1 MTTFFFIELQQGTF
15 GLGFFFFFLCC
26 VSWILAYSIKD
37 LLVCWRDGFKGHQIT
52 NMWNTIP
59 LCLVWCI
66 WNEHNSRSFEGI
78 ESLLH
83 LKFIFHRSLL
93 DWLKIIWDFSCSC
106 LWFFDLYKKSFHFSI
121 FMGNHILCQFF
132 SGVVCSCLFYLQLT
146 KSLFVF
152 CRRLEIDCYEDNC
165 QKLQITSSLFSV
177 GK

>member
-1 MTTFFFIELQQGTF
+1 MKDHHGWLVLYVLKGWGEHDYIFPHWAIARDLWSWN
-15 GLGFFFFFLCC
+15 FFFFFLCC

-66 WNEHNSRSFEGI
+66 WNEHNYSSFEGI

-121 FMGNHILCQFF
+121 FMGNHILC
-132 SGVVCSCLFYLQLT
+132 
-146 KSLFVF
+146 
-152 CRRLEIDCYEDNC
+152 
-165 QKLQITSSLFSV
+165 
-177 GK
+177 

>member
-1 MTTFFFIELQQGTF
+1 MGRTLPHFSSLSYSKGPLVLDFYFIF
-15 GLGFFFFFLCC
+15 YFFLCC
-26 VSWILAYSIKD
+26 VSWVLAYSIKD

-83 LKFIFHRSLL
+83 LKFIFHRSLF

-106 LWFFDLYKKSFHFSI
+106 LWS
-121 FMGNHILCQFF
+121 
-132 SGVVCSCLFYLQLT
+132 FYLCNLY
-146 KSLFVF
+146 V
-152 CRRLEIDCYEDNC
+152 
-165 QKLQITSSLFSV
+165 TSTWAFPFFF
-177 GK
+177 